1 MTNQIQIFKNQ
12 EFGAIR
18 TMSNEQGDVMF
29 CAKDVCDALGYVKAR
44 NAVML
49 HVDDEDKTTALIQ
62 GTGSNYK
69 SQAVFINESGLYALI
84 LSSKLD
90 SAKRFKHW
98 VTSEVLPSIRKQ
110 GGYMVAR
117 PDETDEE
124 VLARALQIMQAAVQ
138 HRDEEIARLKPR
150 ADYADSVLDSIN
162 CITTTQLAKELGM
175 TAQELNRRL
184 CELRIQ
190 YWQSGQYMLYADY
203 ARMGLAKSRTSKHVL
218 KHGMVMTEVYL
229 VWTERGRSFIH
240 RLLDKKSGN

>member
-18 TMSNEQGDVMF
+18 TMSNEQGEPMF
-29 CAKDVCDALGYVKAR
+29 CAKDVCDSLGYSNGR
-44 NAVML
+44 DAVRK
-49 HVDDEDKTTALIQ
+49 HVDGEDKTTVAICD
-62 GTGSNYK
+62 GGSNYK
-69 SQAVFINESGLYALI
+69 SQAIFINESGLYSLI
-84 LSSKLD
+84 LSSKLE

-124 VLARALQIMQAAVQ
+124 ILARALQIMKAAIES
-138 HRDEEIARLKPR
+138 RDEVIAELLPR
-150 ADYADSVLDSIN
+150 ADYADEVLDSVS

-184 CELRIQ
+184 CEMRIQ

-203 ARMGLAKSRTSKHVL
+203 ARMGLAKSRIHKRVL
-218 KHGMVMTEVYL
+218 KHGMVLTEMYL
-229 VWTERGRSFIH
+229 VWTERGREFIH
-240 RLLDKKSGN
+240 SLLNPKLAN